1 MTTHE
6 LAKKLLAGPDVP
18 ACVHEGRAPV
28 PIEVGDVT
36 LQGAD
41 WPYRSESDETYK
53 GEHVTL
59 S

>member
-18 ACVHEGRAPV
+18 ACVHEGHSPV
-28 PIEVGDVT
+28 PIEVGDVS
-36 LQGAD
+36 LNGGD
-41 WPYRSESDETYK
+41 WKYRSESDELQR
-53 GEHVTL
+53 GEHITL